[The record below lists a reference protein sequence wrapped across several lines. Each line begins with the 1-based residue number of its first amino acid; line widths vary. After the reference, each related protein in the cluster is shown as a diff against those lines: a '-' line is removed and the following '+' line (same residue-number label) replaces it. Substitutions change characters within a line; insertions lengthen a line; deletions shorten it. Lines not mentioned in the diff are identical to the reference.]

1 MILVDAECFIAIEH
15 RGDFIREVKKI
26 VPTVLREKGCT
37 RYELMLGISGE
48 SYHFLEQW
56 ESREHLDMHIAQPH
70 MREYFITTAPWQS
83 SPTRLTI
90 YEIASTE
97 SVTMKA

>member
-15 RGDFIREVKKI
+15 RGDFIKEVKKI
-26 VPTVLREKGCT
+26 IPTVLREKGCT

-56 ESREHLDMHIAQPH
+56 ESKEHLDEHIAQPH
-70 MREYFITTAPWQS
+70 MQEYFKKTTPWQS
-83 SPTRLTI
+83 APTKLAI
-90 YEIASTE
+90 YEIASKE
-97 SVTMKA
+97 SVTMME

>member
-1 MILVDAECFIAIEH
+1 MILVDAECFIAPER

-26 VPTVLREKGCT
+26 IPTVLRENGCT

-48 SYHFLEQW
+48 SYHFFEEW
-56 ESREHLDMHIAQPH
+56 ESRQHLDGHIGQSH
-70 MREYFITTAPWQS
+70 MQEYFQKTAPWQS
-83 SPTRLTI
+83 APTRLKI

-97 SVTMKA
+97 SIMMKE

>member
-1 MILVDAECFIAIEH
+1 MILVDAECFIAVEH

-26 VPTVLREKGCT
+26 VPTVLCENGCT

-48 SYHFLEQW
+48 SYHFIEQW
-56 ESREHLDMHIAQPH
+56 ESRRHLDEHLVQPH
-70 MREYFITTAPWQS
+70 MQEYFKKTTLWQS
-83 SPTRLTI
+83 APTRLTL

-97 SVTMKA
+97 SVTMKV